1 MSTRRAA
8 QPISRRPVVIWLAV
22 VAVLGRLSGQLSAET
37 WREAPHVADAKLAP
51 MLRFAERFLAS
62 PLGATPG
69 LRHAASVLDGWDPAG
84 LPGETLVHGDIH
96 PGNLHV
102 SSGGVRLLDWGF
114 ACHAPRWF
122 DAAALVLRLVIAGHT
137 PPDAEGVVA
146 ELAGW
151 RTPPDRDVTAYVA
164 LMTAFSAWA
173 AARGP
178 ERHRP
183 KRAAAATAG
192 EAWLAHRG

>member
-1 MSTRRAA
+1 MGGRRDWADLPPAVKAHVENRFGAVTKAVAA
-8 QPISRRPVVIWLAV
+8 P
-22 VAVLGRLSGQLSAET
+22 
-37 WREAPHVADAKLAP
+37 
-51 MLRFAERFLAS
+51 
-62 PLGATPG
+62 PG
-69 LRHAASVLDGWDPAG
+69 LTTGLACRADTSAGPIFVKAGPVDGPGGNQYVSERAVGRWLP
-84 LPGETLVHGDIH
+84 PGETLVHGDIH

-102 SSGGVRLLDWGF
+102 TPGGVRLLDWGV

-151 RTPPDRDVTAYVA
+151 RTAPDRDVAAYVA
-164 LMTAFSAWA
+164 LMTGFSAWA

-183 KRAAAATAG
+183 KRAAAAVAG
-192 EAWLAHRG
+192 EAWLAHRV